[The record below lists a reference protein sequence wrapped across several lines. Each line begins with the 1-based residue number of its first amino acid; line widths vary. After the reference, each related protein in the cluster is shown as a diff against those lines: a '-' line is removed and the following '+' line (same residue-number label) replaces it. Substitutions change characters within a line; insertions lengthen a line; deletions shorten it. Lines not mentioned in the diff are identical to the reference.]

1 MVVKSYGKKKNKAM
15 MYRVT
20 GSGRAIYL
28 VWSGMFSLKERLSY
42 KDHSKRNPGRRKNKW
57 KAQTQE

>member
-1 MVVKSYGKKKNKAM
+1 M

-57 KAQTQE
+57 KVQTQE